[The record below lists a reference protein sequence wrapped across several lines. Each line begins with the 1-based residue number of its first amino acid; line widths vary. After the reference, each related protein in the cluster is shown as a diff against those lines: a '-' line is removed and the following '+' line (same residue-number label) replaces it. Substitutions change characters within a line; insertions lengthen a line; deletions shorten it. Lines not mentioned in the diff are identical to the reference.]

1 MTNII
6 VADDDPE
13 IRRLLRFILKLEG
26 YYVMVASDGDA
37 VLELAKERKVDALIT
52 DIIMPGKEGIETI
65 MEVRELY
72 PEVKVVAMSGGGQ
85 KGNEDFLKSAEM
97 VGAHYTI
104 AKPFEPDDFIKV
116 LKKALNAK
124 F

>member
-13 IRRLLRFILKLEG
+13 IRRLLKFLLKLEG
-26 YYVMVASDGDA
+26 YNVMVARDGNE
-37 VLELAKERKVDALIT
+37 VLEHARFRKIDALIT

-65 MEVRELY
+65 MEIRELY
-72 PEVKVVAMSGGGQ
+72 PDIKIVAMSGGGK

-97 VGAHYTI
+97 VGAHCTI
-104 AKPFEPDDFIKV
+104 AKPFEPDDFIKT
-116 LKKALNAK
+116 LKNALKAR